1 MNRPPSA
8 LRAGWLLV
16 RLRLRRA
23 ANQAGSIFQ
32 RKKAPDGKRSATAP
46 KRGAGFLGAAVLYG
60 LMLWGFFGF
69 CSAALASLHHQLGDG
84 HAWLVAVQI
93 QTGFLLLATIVLGIG
108 SRELARPEW
117 DLEWLVTMPLSLRS
131 LLGVRI
137 AERTIVNASGW
148 LALWTFLTTLAR
160 QQGYG
165 ASSPLAGLAA
175 ALPLL
180 LVSGVLR
187 TVFDTG
193 LRVALRPGSL
203 RNLQALLS
211 IAGLLAF
218 WLALFAPSGSTILA
232 DAGHAA
238 PSWAEWLPSSL
249 AARALTETGGAAW
262 TAAGALAAEAGLVLA
277 AGAVLLHRLL
287 RSGVVAAGS
296 RESARAATGKAS
308 PGAPAAA
315 AASTTVRAR
324 RWVSPLQG
332 RELRLLARDRA
343 FLVQTLILPLLIV
356 GMQFVLNSRAGS
368 ATAVFGAPQH
378 LAAVAFGA
386 AAYMLM
392 FSAFQTLNAEGPAL
406 WLMFSFPRPLDAMV
420 RDKARLWGAIATS
433 IAAAVLVI
441 GAASAHAPVASTVLP
456 AAIVLVGIPIYA
468 TIATSLGVFACN
480 PLATDVRRR
489 VRPDYL
495 YLYMLLASFYAFA
508 IYTSD
513 LWQRVVL
520 IVLSLLLALALWQKA
535 KDRLPLLLDPGAV
548 APSEVSL
555 SDGLIAAMLFFVLQG
570 VVAVMALS
578 AGAAPDAS
586 LALLVFTL
594 AGALTWALV
603 RYVMWRHKTTGVPAF
618 FGAGAGRA
626 VLWGLAAGAGA
637 VLAGLAYLWILP
649 RTPWFPRDA
658 APLLRVAP
666 GIDPAL
672 AVLAVAGAPIFEEWI
687 FRGLVFGGLRRSFG
701 PWRAALASAAIF
713 AVMHPPLAVV
723 PVFVVGLCAAA
734 AYQRG
739 GMLLAPVLVHALY
752 NGAMIGFG

>member
-1 MNRPPSA
+1 MTKPPSA

-32 RKKAPDGKRSATAP
+32 RKKAAGGKRAATAP
-46 KRGAGFLGAAVLYG
+46 KRGPGFLGAAVLYG

-69 CSAALASLHHQLGDG
+69 CSAALASLHQQLGHG

-108 SRELARPEW
+108 SRELSRPEW
-117 DLEWLVTMPLSLRS
+117 DLEWLVTLPLSLRG

-137 AERTIVNASGW
+137 VERTVVNASGW
-148 LALWTFLTTLAR
+148 LALWTFLTTLAKR
-160 QQGYG
+160 QGFG
-165 ASSPLAGLAA
+165 AASPLAGMAGT
-175 ALPLL
+175 LPLL
-180 LVSGVLR
+180 LISGVVR

-193 LRVALRPGSL
+193 LRVVLRSGSL

-218 WLALFAPSGSTILA
+218 WLALFAPSGSSLLA
-232 DAGHAA
+232 DAADAA
-238 PSWAEWLPSSL
+238 PSWVEWLPSSL
-249 AARALTETGGAAW
+249 AVRALAGSGGAAW
-262 TAAGALAAEAGLVLA
+262 TAAGVLAAETGLVLA
-277 AGAVLLHRLL
+277 AGALLLRRLL

-296 RESARAATGKAS
+296 RESVRTAVGRGSSGSAAGAS
-308 PGAPAAA
+308 AAVV
-315 AASTTVRAR
+315 VRVR
-324 RWVSPLQG
+324 RWISPLQG

-368 ATAVFGAPQH
+368 AAAVFGAPQH

-406 WLMFSFPRPLDAMV
+406 WLLFSFPRPLDAMV
-420 RDKARLWGAIATS
+420 RDKARLWGVIATS

-441 GAASAHAPVASTVLP
+441 GAVTARAPLAATVVP
-456 AAIVLVGIPIYA
+456 AAIVLAGIPIYA

-508 IYTSD
+508 IYTPD
-513 LWQRVVL
+513 LWPRVVL
-520 IVLSLLLALALWQKA
+520 VVLSLLLALALWQKA

-548 APSEVSL
+548 ARSEVSL

-570 VVAVMALS
+570 VVALMALS
-578 AGAAPDAS
+578 AGAEPGAS
-586 LALLVFTL
+586 TALVIFTL
-594 AGALTWALV
+594 AGALTWGLV

-618 FGAGAGRA
+618 LGAGAGRA
-626 VLWGLAAGAGA
+626 VFWGLAGGAA
-637 VLAGLAYLWILP
+637 AILAGLAYVWILP
-649 RTPWFPRDA
+649 RTPWFPEDA

-687 FRGLVFGGLRRSFG
+687 FRGLVFGGLRRSYG

-723 PVFVVGLCAAA
+723 PVFLVGLCAAA
-734 AYQRG
+734 AYQRAG
-739 GMLLAPVLVHALY
+739 ILLAPVLVHALY
-752 NGAMIGFG
+752 NGALLALG